1 MFFSNLN
8 EICITIVHAA
18 QKNNYKRIIR
28 RNITELI
35 KKETAPSNITH
46 GAQLNIELR

>member
-1 MFFSNLN
+1 MQSQ
-8 EICITIVHAA
+8 IKITI
-18 QKNNYKRIIR
+18 KRIIII

-35 KKETAPSNITH
+35 KKETASSNITY